1 MEYNGVTQ
9 IFACLECRDPLL
21 IGVRDWRKAAHLKS
35 NIFVWGF
42 MALVIILAVV
52 TGSAMNA

>member
-1 MEYNGVTQ
+1 MEYNGITQ

-21 IGVRDWRKAAHLKS
+21 IGVRDWRKSAHWRS

-42 MALVIILAVV
+42 MVMVIVLAVV
-52 TGSAMNA
+52 SASLS